1 MALFDT
7 TSLKTAISKHG
18 GFARGNKYTV
28 TISKPK
34 KLSIIPE
41 DLQLMCE
48 TVSLPTRSAATNEL
62 SMYGPVQSFPYR
74 FTFTEASLSFYVTED
89 FEIKK
94 VFDAWQEII
103 IDPVSG
109 DLGYFDDYKCSIII
123 KKYSSGEGVSIGEDY
138 SVKLIDAWPSIIGEI
153 ALGHSLGGD
162 VLRLPVTFQ
171 FRKWEEG
178 TSGTPA
184 TRSPNPADRLPAG

>member
-1 MALFDT
+1 MQYY
-7 TSLKTAISKHG
+7 
-18 GFARGNKYTV
+18 N
-28 TISKPK
+28 
-34 KLSIIPE
+34 
-41 DLQLMCE
+41 
-48 TVSLPTRSAATNEL
+48 
-62 SMYGPVQSFPYR
+62 
-74 FTFTEASLSFYVTED
+74 
-89 FEIKK
+89 
-94 VFDAWQEII
+94 
-103 IDPVSG
+103 
-109 DLGYFDDYKCSIII
+109 

-184 TRSPNPADRLPAG
+184 TRSPNPADRMTG

>member
-1 MALFDT
+1 MAVFSTAD
-7 TSLKTAISKHG
+7 LKSAMNKHG

-28 TISKPK
+28 MISKPK
-34 KLSIIPE
+34 KLAIIPE

-62 SMYGPVQSFPYR
+62 SLYGPVQSFPYR
-74 FTFTEASLSFYVTED
+74 FTFTEASLQFYVTED
-89 FEIKK
+89 FAIKK
-94 VFDAWQEII
+94 IFDAWQEII

-109 DLGYFDDYKCSIII
+109 DLGYFDDYKCNIAI
-123 KKYSSGEGVSIGEDY
+123 KKYSSGDDNTSSWPDY

-171 FRKWEEG
+171 FRKWEER

-184 TRSPNPADRLPAG
+184 TRSPNPADRMTG